1 MPALPFIGLP
11 LGLPHHAKYT
21 EVQEYIYGVNRSAE
35 VKQFYFTV
43 ASLPMSAPAT
53 QGLIQRC
60 GAQQLRWQRRAP
72 LGGARNGLTVKFVKF
87 VNFVKAIA
95 ASFRSFWPID
105 SNPSPQLIV
114 KAIAA
119 SFRSF
124 RSFWPI
130 DSNPSPQLIILH
142 NIVIVRHNTRWT
154 VHGQAQGQLESV
166 SNTVLRTIGIDGCS
180 LVRACS
186 GHVSLQLETLK
197 VHRSLA
203 KRQHR
208 TRETTAASQGVWIA

>member
-1 MPALPFIGLP
+1 MPTLPFIGLP

-43 ASLPMSAPAT
+43 ASLPMSAPAS

-60 GAQQLRWQRRAP
+60 GAQQLRWQRHAP
-72 LGGARNGLTVKFVKF
+72 LAPLDGARTGLTVKFVNF

-95 ASFRSFWPID
+95 ASFR
-105 SNPSPQLIV
+105 
-114 KAIAA
+114 

-186 GHVSLQLETLK
+186 GQGSLRVLGCWG
-197 VHRSLA
+197 RGC
-203 KRQHR
+203 RCC
-208 TRETTAASQGVWIA
+208 AAGNSQGSSLSRKTTT

>member
-60 GAQQLRWQRRAP
+60 GAQQLRWHGRAP
-72 LGGARNGLTVKFVKF
+72 LGGARNGLTVKCVKF

-95 ASFRSFWPID
+95 ASFRSF
-105 SNPSPQLIV
+105 
-114 KAIAA
+114 
-119 SFRSF
+119 RSF
-124 RSFWPI
+124 RPI

-203 KRQHR
+203 KQQHR